1 MLISDLFCYQ
11 QTDIVINNHYLR
23 INDKNRLL
31 YMNTIIRERV
41 EKMRAYMC
49 ANGFNAFVVVSS
61 DPHSS
66 EYVADRWK
74 CREWLSGFDGSAGTV
89 VVTGDKVLLWTD
101 SRYWLAAGKA
111 LAGTGIELMKD
122 GLAETLSITDWLSE
136 NLKKGDVVG
145 VDTTVCTVV
154 EFDAWKAPLA
164 SCGIKT
170 EMVNDPFD
178 ELWHDRPAVPLS
190 MAQVMT
196 EDITGE
202 SASSKITRLRE
213 ALKKEGVDGMVVTML
228 DEIAWLTNLRGSDVE
243 YNPVLVS
250 YMVVTDES
258 AVLYIDDCK
267 LTDDVRRYLRSQG
280 ISVAPYSGIWQA
292 LKEYEK
298 DTLMIHSNKCNA
310 AVALSIGEKTVYRSY
325 SPIAL
330 MKAVKNEVEIKGF
343 ERAML
348 SEGVAMVK
356 LLHWL
361 KPAVEKGGVTE
372 LDVDAKLMELRSV
385 DEDFRGLSFST
396 IAAYG
401 ANGAIVHYE
410 PTPQENALLE
420 PKGFLLLDCG
430 GQYTRGTTDVTRT
443 IPLGPLTNEER
454 ADYTRVLRGHI
465 SLAMAKFPKG
475 TCGTQLDVLARQ
487 WLWQAGENYLH
498 GTGHGVGH
506 FLNVHEGP
514 HQIRMNNVPAHLLP
528 GMTVTNEPG
537 LYKAGRHGIRIENTM
552 VINEFCETEF
562 GSFYGLEPLTLCPID
577 TTAIVPELLD
587 DDARQYL
594 NDYHAMVYGKLSPF
608 FDGEELEFLKEA
620 CKAI

>member
-1 MLISDLFCYQ
+1 MMDK
-11 QTDIVINNHYLR
+11 DIVCKR
-23 INDKNRLL
+23 MEQFRS
-31 YMNTIIRERV
+31 YMSE
-41 EKMRAYMC
+41 
-49 ANGFNAFVVVSS
+49 NGLNAFIVVSS

-74 CREWLSGFDGSAGTV
+74 CREWISGFDGSAGTV
-89 VVTGDKVLLWTD
+89 VITADKTLLWTD
-101 SRYWLAAGKA
+101 SRYWLAADKA
-111 LAGTGIELMKD
+111 LAGTDIELMKD
-122 GLAETLSITDWLSE
+122 GLAETPSITDWLSE

-154 EFDAWKAPLA
+154 DFAAWKAPLA

-170 EMVNDPFD
+170 ETVNDPFD
-178 ELWHDRPAVPLS
+178 ELWHNRPAVPLS
-190 MAQVMT
+190 MAQIMPDDVA
-196 EDITGE
+196 GE
-202 SASSKITRLRE
+202 SASSKIARLRE

-228 DEIAWLTNLRGSDVE
+228 DEVAWLTNLRGNDVE

-250 YMVVTDES
+250 YMIVTGED

-267 LTDDVRRYLRSQG
+267 LTDEVKAYLQSQG

-298 DTLMIHSNKCNA
+298 DTLMIHTNKCNV
-310 AVALSIGEKTVYRSY
+310 AVALSIGKKVVYRSS

-356 LLHWL
+356 LLKWL
-361 KPAVEKGGVTE
+361 KPAVDEGGVTE
-372 LDVDAKLMELRSV
+372 LDVDAKLTELRSA
-385 DEDFRGLSFST
+385 DTSFRGLSFAT

-401 ANGAIVHYE
+401 ENAAIVHYE
-410 PTPQENALLE
+410 PTPAENALLA
-420 PKGFLLLDCG
+420 PKGYLLLDCG
-430 GQYTRGTTDVTRT
+430 GQYLHGTTDITRT
-443 IPLGPLTNEER
+443 IALGALTDEEKE
-454 ADYTRVLRGHI
+454 DYTRVLRGHI

-514 HQIRMNNVPAHLLP
+514 HQIRMNNVPTHLVP

-552 VINEFCETEF
+552 VVRNYCESEF
-562 GSFYGLEPLTLCPID
+562 GAFYELAPLTLCPID
-577 TTAIVPELLD
+577 KTPVVPELLG
-587 DDARQYL
+587 DDAREYL
-594 NDYHAMVYGKLSPF
+594 NNYHAMVYEKLSPYLNG
-608 FDGEELEFLKEA
+608 DDLDFLKEA
-620 CKAI
+620 CKAL